1 MRDIGMHR
9 LLQCGRKITQISL
22 LTWVDSYWSSNLG
35 PDRPVREYDSS
46 VIILVG
52 ILVDILVSILMGTL
66 VGILVGILMGIL
78 VGILVGISVGISL
91 LAFQWTS

>member
-1 MRDIGMHR
+1 MHR

-46 VIILVG
+46 VI